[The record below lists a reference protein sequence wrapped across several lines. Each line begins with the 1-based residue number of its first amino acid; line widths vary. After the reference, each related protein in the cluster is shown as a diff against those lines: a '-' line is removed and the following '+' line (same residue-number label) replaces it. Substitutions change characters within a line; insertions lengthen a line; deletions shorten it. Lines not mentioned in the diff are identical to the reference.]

1 MLVIMNY
8 SMKKSQQK
16 YLLLGSLYI
25 AQYLPI
31 GFFDQALPVL
41 LRQQGYSLKAIN
53 LVYLLA
59 LPWMLK
65 FLWSPIVDHYRSRR
79 WGHYRCWIIVL
90 ESLLVLTIV
99 AIAISDLRQNLSW
112 LLTTFFAICFLSAT
126 QDIAT
131 DALGVKLLAPH
142 ERGVGN
148 GIQNAGNFLGAILGG
163 GVMLILI
170 ARWGWTTSFL
180 LMAIALALPLM
191 LVLQHQEKVIK
202 PTYGGLPDFKAI
214 ADFFY
219 RPQINPWLLVL
230 LISPMGSSMASSILK
245 PFFVDI
251 GLSLQQIG
259 SLNSLAGYTSGLV
272 GSLVGGL
279 LLIHWGHQRGLIN
292 FVIFKTMGVACLL
305 IPVLGAKNL
314 AIIYL
319 VVALHQ
325 FTVGMTTTVIMALM
339 MSQSRLAM
347 AGTDYTIQT
356 ALQMIGSTAAVV
368 VGGVLADW
376 LGYPIFFLLSVLVCA
391 IAVVLCCRLSTR
403 PSFWQGVQ

>member
-1 MLVIMNY
+1 MMNQ
-8 SMKKSQQK
+8 SQKK
-16 YLLLGSLYI
+16 YLLLGSLYT

-31 GFFDQALPVL
+31 GFYDQALPVL

-53 LVYLLA
+53 LIYLLA

-99 AIAISDLRQNLSW
+99 AIAIFDLRQNLSW
-112 LLTTFFAICFLSAT
+112 LLVTFFGICLLSAT
-126 QDIAT
+126 QDVAT
-131 DALGVKLLAPH
+131 DALGVKLLEPH
-142 ERGVGN
+142 ERGMGN

-163 GVMLILI
+163 GVMLILLS
-170 ARWGWTTSFL
+170 RWGWTASFL
-180 LMAIALALPLM
+180 LMAIALALPLV
-191 LVLQHQEKVIK
+191 LVFSHQEKVVT
-202 PTYGGLPDFKAI
+202 PTCKGLPDFKVI

-219 RPQINPWLLVL
+219 RPQINAWLLVL
-230 LISPMGSSMASSILK
+230 LISPMGSSMASAMLK
-245 PFFVDI
+245 PFFVDL
-251 GLSLQQIG
+251 GLSLQEIG

-279 LLIHWGHQRGLIN
+279 LLNDWGYKRGLIN
-292 FVIFKTMGVACLL
+292 FVLFKTIGVACLL
-305 IPVLGAKNL
+305 IPVLGANNL

-339 MSQSRLAM
+339 MNQSRLAM

-356 ALQMIGSTAAVV
+356 ALQMIGSVAAVV
-368 VGGVLADW
+368 AGGAIADW
-376 LGYPIFFLLSVLVCA
+376 LGYTNFFLLCILVCA
-391 IAVVLCCRLSTR
+391 IALLLCWRLSTWH
-403 PSFWQGVQ
+403 SFWQGVQ